1 MRLLLDTH
9 TLLWLLEG
17 NSQLSPLAMGLLVD
31 PEHELLLSPATY
43 WELAIKVSLGK
54 YKLADPISEFIEEA
68 VQLYGLTILPIELSH
83 AEAVIDLPF
92 HHKDPFDRM
101 LIAQAMV

>member
-1 MRLLLDTH
+1 
-9 TLLWLLEG
+9 
-17 NSQLSPLAMGLLVD
+17 MGLLVD

-43 WELAIKVSLGK
+43 WELAIKFSLGK

-101 LIAQAMV
+101 LIAQAMVENAPIVSADKAFDAYSVDRRW